1 MSSATGPP
9 RSHYYSKGSSYP
21 QGVLVTFG
29 YYEGMTTLST
39 CAAGRPHDVYDAQC
53 PCRGILDLLADKWSA
68 LILGALEDGPMRF
81 GELKRKLEGI
91 SPKVLTSCLR
101 RLEDRDLVARE
112 IFAEV
117 PARVEYSLTGLG
129 TDAAKPLQSLRDW
142 VESNIQRFP
151 DI

>member
-1 MSSATGPP
+1 
-9 RSHYYSKGSSYP
+9 
-21 QGVLVTFG
+21 
-29 YYEGMTTLST
+29 
-39 CAAGRPHDVYDAQC
+39 
-53 PCRGILDLLADKWSA
+53 
-68 LILGALEDGPMRF
+68 MRF

-117 PARVEYSLTGLG
+117 PARVEYSLTALG
-129 TDAAKPLQSLRDW
+129 ADAAKPLQSLRDW

-151 DI
+151 DL

>member
-1 MSSATGPP
+1 
-9 RSHYYSKGSSYP
+9 
-21 QGVLVTFG
+21 
-29 YYEGMTTLST
+29 MTTLSA

-101 RLEDRDLVARE
+101 RLEDRDLVA
-112 IFAEV
+112 EV

-129 TDAAKPLQSLRDW
+129 ADAAKPLQSLRDW